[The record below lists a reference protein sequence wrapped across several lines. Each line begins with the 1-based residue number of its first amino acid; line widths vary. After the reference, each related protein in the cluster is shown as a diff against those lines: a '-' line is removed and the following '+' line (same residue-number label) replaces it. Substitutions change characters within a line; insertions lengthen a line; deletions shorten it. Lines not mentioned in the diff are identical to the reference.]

1 MSRATIE
8 EARYKLSEVMALLD
22 IWLESNADIEPIL
35 ILYSQRDPQWRDVEY
50 TPGHTFGASGC
61 LVTAVTMI
69 TSYAGYIETPPEVA
83 AKLRGFDCFVGGD
96 LLFPQ
101 KIPAAYPKLAWQG
114 RVDWRDEPADIPA
127 LLDYVD
133 QCPTIVE
140 VDAHP
145 GGAQP
150 PDDQHFVVAIGYTED
165 KSDLWI
171 ADPWDGSETLLLERY
186 ALTHWDL
193 ARAVFGVRLLRV
205 LEKAL

>member
-1 MSRATIE
+1 MDRELIEQSHRYLTETLTLLTRA
-8 EARYKLSEVMALLD
+8 
-22 IWLESNADIEPIL
+22 LEIDTEPTL
-35 ILYSQRDPQWRDVEY
+35 TLYSQRDPRWRDIEY
-50 TPGHTFGASGC
+50 VPGFRFSTKGC

-69 TSYAGYIETPPEVA
+69 ASYAGYIETPPEVA

-205 LEKAL
+205 DE

>member
-1 MSRATIE
+1 MDRELIE
-8 EARYKLSEVMALLD
+8 QAHHYLTETLALLARVLD
-22 IWLESNADIEPIL
+22 TDTEPTL
-35 ILYSQRDPQWRDVEY
+35 TLYSQRDPRWRDVEY
-50 TPGHTFGASGC
+50 TPGYTFGASGC
-61 LVTAVTMI
+61 LVTCVAMI
-69 TSYAGYIETPPEVA
+69 ASYAGYPDTPPELA
-83 AKLRGFDCFVGGD
+83 ARLRGFDCFVGGE
-96 LLFPQ
+96 LSRPQ
-101 KIPAAYPKLAWQG
+101 NIPKAYPKLDWQD

-186 ALTHWDL
+186 ALTYWDL

-205 LEKAL
+205 DE